1 VRYASDEPTGSA
13 AAFLITAMLLLPAL
27 LAASACQREDDPR
40 GTPPPSAWKP
50 PPAESGAVGTGGA
63 GKQSG
68 EPSGTSEGSGDPH
81 AGLDMGGAGDPHAGL
96 DMGGAGDPHAGLD
109 MGQSEAHSSPTG
121 DQDPH
126 ANLDMGSGDTDPQ
139 MAAMEPPDPDRKID
153 ESKFLRGNIRA
164 DAKVAGSVR
173 AGAVLFLS
181 AWPVDPNTGEVLGAP
196 VAVGKLTVDKLP
208 MAFELSERDAM
219 AAGTRFEGDVIIS
232 ARVDGDGEAR
242 TKEPGDV
249 EGRLQ
254 ARIPAKGL
262 DLVLDTA
269 LR

>member
-1 VRYASDEPTGSA
+1 VRYASDELTVSRRA
-13 AAFLITAMLLLPAL
+13 LTVATVAMAL
-27 LAASACQREDDPR
+27 LVTSACEREGGGG

-50 PPAESGAVGTGGA
+50 PPAESAELAAGARARAGNSDAGA
-63 GKQSG
+63 
-68 EPSGTSEGSGDPH
+68 GDPH
-81 AGLDMGGAGDPHAGL
+81 AGLEMGGAGDPHAGL

-109 MGQSEAHSSPTG
+109 MSEAHSSPTG

-126 ANLDMGSGDTDPQ
+126 ANLDMGSGDEDPQ
-139 MAAMEPPDPDRKID
+139 MAAMDPPDPDRPID
-153 ESKFLRGNIRA
+153 KNKFVRGNIRA
-164 DAKVAGSVR
+164 KPDVASKIKAGS
-173 AGAVLFLS
+173 VLFLS

-196 VAVGKLTVDKLP
+196 VAVAKLTVDKLP
-208 MAFELSERDAM
+208 VAFELSERDAM
-219 AAGTRFEGDVIIS
+219 AAGTKFDGDVVVT

-249 EGRLQ
+249 EGRVQ
-254 ARIPAKGL
+254 ARIPAKGV